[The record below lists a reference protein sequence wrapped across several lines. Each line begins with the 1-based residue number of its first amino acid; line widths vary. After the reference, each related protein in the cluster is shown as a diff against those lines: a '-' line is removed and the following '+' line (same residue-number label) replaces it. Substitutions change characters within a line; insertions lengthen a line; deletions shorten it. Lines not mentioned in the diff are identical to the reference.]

1 MLSKVLRLFTKDKQI
16 KSTEVVESTALTT
29 KELPQILDKTG
40 IGLIVLDSNDCI
52 TQINSVASLDLNI
65 PKNYEG
71 SKLVEVF
78 NNSEIINL
86 IKSAKLDTSTEEEI
100 FGVEP
105 GNKSFLVNATFD
117 SDSSETT
124 LVFILSLIHI

>member
-52 TQINSVASLDLNI
+52 CLL
-65 PKNYEG
+65 Y
-71 SKLVEVF
+71 
-78 NNSEIINL
+78 
-86 IKSAKLDTSTEEEI
+86 TSPSPRDR
-100 FGVEP
+100 G
-105 GNKSFLVNATFD
+105 
-117 SDSSETT
+117 
-124 LVFILSLIHI
+124 